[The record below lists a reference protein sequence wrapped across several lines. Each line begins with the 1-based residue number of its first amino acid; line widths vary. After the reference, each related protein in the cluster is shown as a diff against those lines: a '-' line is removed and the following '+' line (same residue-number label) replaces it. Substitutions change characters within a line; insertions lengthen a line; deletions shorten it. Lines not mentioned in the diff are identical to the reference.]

1 MCITGNRYVDLAIAV
16 AAVAVTA
23 GAATPGL
30 LAAGVS
36 QTAITIGTGMAL
48 GASTSAALGNDPL
61 TGALIGG
68 ATAGAFGGIDPGIAQ
83 TSPALAGG
91 SVGGKAFAD
100 VVFAGSIATQ
110 TLIGGVGALA
120 LDLVTPKAPTFATPA
135 QATGAVAQI
144 QQLNLQPLS
153 VTGSGGPSATRSLA
167 EAIRRTKDRKLTQ
180 GDVSDLSVDVSSFS
194 PYGLQLAF

>member
-1 MCITGNRYVDLAIAV
+1 VCITGNRYVDLAIGVAV
-16 AAVAVTA
+16 VAVTA
-23 GAATPGL
+23 GAAAPTLVPAIGST
-30 LAAGVS
+30 AFNIGVG
-36 QTAITIGTGMAL
+36 AAL
-48 GASTSAALGNDPL
+48 GATTSAALGNDPL

-68 ATAGAFGGIDPGIAQ
+68 ATGGFFGGVDPTGLSA
-83 TSPALAGG
+83 AGFEQA
-91 SVGGKAFAD
+91 V
-100 VVFAGSIATQ
+100 ATQ
-110 TLIGGVGALA
+110 VAIGGAGVLA
-120 LDLVTPKAPTFATPA
+120 LDLITPKAPTFATPA

>member
-1 MCITGNRYVDLAIAV
+1 MCITGNRYVDLAIGV

-23 GAATPGL
+23 GALAPALVGTAAAPGL
-30 LAAGVS
+30 IGATAFNIGVG
-36 QTAITIGTGMAL
+36 AAL
-48 GASTSAALGNDPL
+48 GATTAGALGTNPL
-61 TGALIGG
+61 TGALMGG
-68 ATAGAFGGIDPGIAQ
+68 AAGGFFGPAAAAGTAGTAVNAF
-83 TSPALAGG
+83 T
-91 SVGGKAFAD
+91 
-100 VVFAGSIATQ
+100 T
-110 TLIGGVGALA
+110 TLIGGAGALA
-120 LDLVTPKAPTFATPA
+120 LDLITPKAPTFATPA